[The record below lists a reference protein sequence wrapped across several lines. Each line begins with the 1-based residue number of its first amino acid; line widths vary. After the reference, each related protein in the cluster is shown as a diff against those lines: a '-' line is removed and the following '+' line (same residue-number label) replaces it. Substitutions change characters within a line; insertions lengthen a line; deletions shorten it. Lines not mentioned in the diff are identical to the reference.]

1 MNVSRRDVV
10 LVVFPYPSGTGNKVR
25 PALVIQNDL
34 DNGRLLNTIVVQIT
48 SVTRRAREMTQ
59 VLVDIATP
67 EGTQTGLLFDSVV
80 NCANVATVDK
90 SLVLRKLGE
99 MPDVLMRQVELAIDA
114 ALALP

>member
-1 MNVSRRDVV
+1 MNVVRRDVV
-10 LVVFPYPSGTGNKVR
+10 LVVYPYPSGTGNKVR

-48 SVTRRAREMTQ
+48 SVTRRAREATQ
-59 VLVDIATP
+59 VFIEVATP
-67 EGTQTGLLFDSVV
+67 EGIQTGLLFDSVV

-90 SLVLRKLGE
+90 TLVLRKLGE
-99 MPDVLMRQVELAIDA
+99 MPDILMRDVELAIQA